1 MVRSSHIALALAAV
15 SPVLAAPYFGRR
27 QLVTPST
34 TGLPDGLVKGSLGSL
49 AGKPGINQTFDY
61 VVIGSGTSGSA
72 IGVRL
77 AEAGHRVAILEAGE
91 FYELGEPFFGT
102 TPGGDFAFVG
112 ADMSDT
118 DHLTDWAIQTTPQS
132 GANGRAVHYARG
144 KCVGGS

>member
-1 MVRSSHIALALAAV
+1 MVRSSLIALALTAV
-15 SPVLAAPYFGRR
+15 SPVLSAPYFERR

-34 TGLPDGLVKGSLGSL
+34 TSLPDGLVKGSLGSL

-91 FYELGEPFFGT
+91 FYELGEPFFAT
-102 TPGGDFAFVG
+102 TPGGDFSFVG

-118 DHLTDWAIQTTPQS
+118 DPLTDWAIQTTPQT
-132 GANGRAVHYARG
+132 GANGRALHYARG

>member
-1 MVRSSHIALALAAV
+1 MVRSSLIALAITAV
-15 SPVLAAPYFGRR
+15 SPVLSAPYFER
-27 QLVTPST
+27 QLVTPLTSS
-34 TGLPDGLVKGSLGSL
+34 LSDGLVKGSLGSL
-49 AGKPGINQTFDY
+49 AGKLGINQTFDY

-91 FYELGEPFFGT
+91 FYELGDPVLAS
-102 TPGGDFAFVG
+102 TPGGDLTFVG
-112 ADMSDT
+112 GDMSDT
-118 DHLTDWAIQTTPQS
+118 DPLVDWAIQTTSQT

>member
-1 MVRSSHIALALAAV
+1 MVRSSLIAFAIMAV
-15 SPVLAAPYFGRR
+15 SPVFSAPYFQRR
-27 QLVTPST
+27 QLNTPST
-34 TGLPDGLVKGSLGSL
+34 ASLSDGLTKGSLGSL
-49 AGKPGINQTFDY
+49 AGKPGITQTFDY

-91 FYELGEPFFGT
+91 FYELAEPVVAA

-112 ADMSDT
+112 ADMSNT
-118 DHLTDWAIQTTPQS
+118 DPLTDWAIQTTPQT